1 MKSSLLFDLGFI
13 GVSLVG
19 LSSFVQCFLPSNFYN
34 YGIRMNNINNKY
46 PLSRPYYE
54 KHLKNLNNTGIGNM
68 GNDLLEKYTQKSK
81 NAINKNAINKNAI
94 NKNKDS
100 INNKYPLSRYYY
112 EKFLK
117 RLNSKNISEQ
127 TNEILGPN
135 DEEHDDIDFNPNN
148 KTYRIIINKNFV
160 SQLFTDGLN
169 SISDDFNGL
178 HDGFGDGYNEL
189 EDDFYEKGKK
199 KSKIGNGFGNGAK
212 GGGSNGKKSENFEV
226 IVDCDTNFNN
236 VGGYHSIKK
245 ELNQCIDMLQ
255 NYTKYSKFNVR
266 VPKGLIF
273 EGPPGNGK
281 TLLAKALAGEAK
293 TGFIAVSG
301 SQFQEMYVGVGSAR
315 IRELFQL
322 AQKNIPCIIFIDEI
336 DALGRS
342 RGSDKETSS
351 AERDSTLNELL
362 VCLDGFK
369 TKAGVFLIGATNRAD
384 LLDPALLRPGR
395 IDKRVYIGNPDEE
408 GRKAIIHIHL
418 QGKPRVAEVTDD
430 DLVEMTNGF
439 SAAQIENLLNEAML
453 NALRYNREI
462 FTQEDVDV
470 VYNKVL
476 VGWQP
481 SEHIFTEEMLE
492 KICVHEMG
500 HAIVGLMAR
509 NHSKVKKVIINLS
522 SPNSPGY
529 TLFEKSLSNIFNR
542 DTLFEHLMILLGG
555 RIAEELFYG
564 QLGVSTGAISDFEE
578 ALNLANRMITYY
590 GMGEKVIYPSNS
602 EKYKEM
608 IDNEITKLLQEA
620 YTYAAAI
627 IEDAK
632 DFIYKGA
639 ILLKEKRVLTAE
651 ELIELLDAK
660 YNDILHL

>member
-1 MKSSLLFDLGFI
+1 MRFMLISLFGL
-13 GVSLVG
+13 SLV
-19 LSSFVQCFLPSNFYN
+19 SISFVNGFLFPGNLHN
-34 YGIRMNNINNKY
+34 YGTRMNNRNNKY

-54 KHLKNLNNTGIGNM
+54 RQLRRLNNNTDSSESFINKRIYPISR
-68 GNDLLEKYTQKSK
+68 NHYEKY
-81 NAINKNAINKNAI
+81 I
-94 NKNKDS
+94 
-100 INNKYPLSRYYY
+100 
-112 EKFLK
+112 K
-117 RLNSKNISEQ
+117 RLNSRNITQ
-127 TNEILGPN
+127 QNNEILGPN
-135 DEEHDDIDFNPNN
+135 EDEFDLDKN
-148 KTYRIIINKNFV
+148 KTYRVIISKNFV
-160 SQLFTDGLN
+160 SQLFSDGLQ
-169 SISDDFNGL
+169 SIN
-178 HDGFGDGYNEL
+178 DGFSHEGDYNEL

-199 KSKIGNGFGNGAK
+199 MGKV
-212 GGGSNGKKSENFEV
+212 GGGKGKKSENFEV
-226 IVDCDTNFNN
+226 TLDYETNFTA
-236 VGGYHSIKK
+236 VGGYDSIKN
-245 ELNQCIDMLQ
+245 ELAQCVDLLK

-336 DALGRS
+336 DALGRN
-342 RGSDKETSS
+342 RGSDKDTSS

-369 TKAGVFLIGATNRAD
+369 TKAGVFLIGATNRVD

-395 IDKRVYIGNPDEE
+395 IDKRVFIGNPDEDA
-408 GRKAIIHIHL
+408 RKAIIKIHSK
-418 QGKPRVAEVTDD
+418 GKPRTTEVNDE
-430 DLVEMTNGF
+430 DLVEITNGF

-453 NALRYNREI
+453 NALRYDREE
-462 FTQEDVDV
+462 FTQDDIDL

-481 SEHIFTEEMLE
+481 SEHIFTDEILD

-500 HAIVGLMAR
+500 HAIVGLLAR

-529 TLFEKSLSNIFNR
+529 TLFEKSNSNIFNR

-564 QLGVSTGAISDFEE
+564 HLSVSTGAISDFEE
-578 ALNLANRMITYY
+578 ALTLANKMITYY
-590 GMGEKVIYPSNS
+590 GMGEMAIYPSYS
-602 EKYKEM
+602 EKYKEI
-608 IDNEITKLLQEA
+608 IDNEISKLLQEA
-620 YTYAAAI
+620 YAYAYGI
-627 IEDAK
+627 VDEAK
-632 DFIYKGA
+632 DFIYECA
-639 ILLKEKRVLTAE
+639 ILLKENRVLTNQQLMEMIETKYA
-651 ELIELLDAK
+651 ELLDIR
-660 YNDILHL
+660 YN

>member
-1 MKSSLLFDLGFI
+1 MRFSILSLFGI
-13 GVSLVG
+13 G
-19 LSSFVQCFLPSNFYN
+19 SFVQGFFPQHKYN
-34 YGIRMNNINNKY
+34 IGNIYYKDNKY
-46 PLSRPYYE
+46 PLSRPHYD
-54 KHLKNLNNTGIGNM
+54 KFLKYIKNNTNNYQDSNNLVEKI
-68 GNDLLEKYTQKSK
+68 LERR
-81 NAINKNAINKNAI
+81 N
-94 NKNKDS
+94 
-100 INNKYPLSRYYY
+100 YPLSKKYF
-112 EKFLK
+112 ESSIK

-127 TNEILGPN
+127 NNEILG
-135 DEEHDDIDFNPNN
+135 IDLFNRDNS
-148 KTYRIIINKNFV
+148 TIRIIIGRQLINPLFDFEENGNNETPYNFNEKKQR
-160 SQLFTDGLN
+160 S
-169 SISDDFNGL
+169 NG
-178 HDGFGDGYNEL
+178 N
-189 EDDFYEKGKK
+189 K
-199 KSKIGNGFGNGAK
+199 KSD
-212 GGGSNGKKSENFEV
+212 NFEV
-226 IVDCDTNFNN
+226 IMDHDTNFTA
-236 VGGYHSIKK
+236 VGGYKLIKD
-245 ELNQCIDMLQ
+245 ELSQCVDLLK

-322 AQKNIPCIIFIDEI
+322 AEKNIPCIIFIDEI

-342 RGSDKETSS
+342 RGSDKEMSS

-362 VCLDGFK
+362 VALDGFK
-369 TKAGVFLIGATNRAD
+369 TKAGVFIIGATNRAD

-395 IDKRVYIGNPDEE
+395 IDKRIFIGNPDEVA
-408 GRKAIIHIHL
+408 RRSIIKIHL
-418 QGKPRVAEVTDD
+418 KGKPYNKDIIDE
-430 DLVEMTNGF
+430 DLVEITNGF

-453 NALRYNREI
+453 NALRYDREE
-462 FTQEDVDV
+462 FTQKDIDI

-481 SEHIFTEEMLE
+481 SDHIFTSEMLD

-500 HAIVGLMAR
+500 HAVVGLMSR

-529 TLFEKSLSNIFNR
+529 TLFEKSNSNIYNR

-564 QLGVSTGAISDFEE
+564 HLGVSTGAISDFEE
-578 ALNLANRMITYY
+578 ALGLANKMITYY
-590 GMGEKVIYPSNS
+590 GMGDKIIYPNNS

-608 IDNEITKLLQEA
+608 IDNEITKLIQEA
-620 YTYAAAI
+620 YTYSSII
-627 IEDAK
+627 IEEAK
-632 DFIYKGA
+632 DFIYQGSL
-639 ILLKEKRVLTAE
+639 LLKEKRLLTADQ
-651 ELIELLDAK
+651 LMKMIENDYSEILDIR
-660 YNDILHL
+660 NM